1 MPALTLSITLTL
13 TCGSYIL
20 CAHPPPTSCCLS
32 RSKGKITCILLLFY
46 SGSPF
51 IKLLD
56 RSGSRAPLIDSPPYI
71 LVGYNF
77 SRLWIIVF
85 FLSVFHVLSLSCC
98 HWRLIPTSCNWRGST
113 FGQRHG
119 VQLKGP
125 ELTFTSSIYFYC
137 SSIYCCCNSPLI
149 VISPPCRVFWYLKF
163 FLNSFVL
170 LNNSK
175 VHFRLTFLDFPS
187 PLFSLASQSSCSFK
201 LFTVLSARNANAT
214 GPAFCHWSNQQ
225 NHRR

>member
-1 MPALTLSITLTL
+1 MPVLTLSITLTL

-20 CAHPPPTSCCLS
+20 CANPPPTSCCLS

-56 RSGSRAPLIDSPPYI
+56 RSGSRAPLIDFPPPYI

-119 VQLKGP
+119 GAAQG
-125 ELTFTSSIYFYC
+125 TRADIYF
-137 SSIYCCCNSPLI
+137 INL
-149 VISPPCRVFWYLKF
+149 
-163 FLNSFVL
+163 FLLFLHL
-170 LNNSK
+170 L
-175 VHFRLTFLDFPS
+175 LL
-187 PLFSLASQSSCSFK
+187 
-201 LFTVLSARNANAT
+201 
-214 GPAFCHWSNQQ
+214 
-225 NHRR
+225 